1 MLITKNKVFK
11 PHFAFGLADL
21 DTFCSRGKKIVYKI
35 LIKEKYFKLLQ
46 NIQFYE
52 PQKSSL

>member
-35 LIKEKYFKLLQ
+35 LIKEKYFKLL
-46 NIQFYE
+46 
-52 PQKSSL
+52 